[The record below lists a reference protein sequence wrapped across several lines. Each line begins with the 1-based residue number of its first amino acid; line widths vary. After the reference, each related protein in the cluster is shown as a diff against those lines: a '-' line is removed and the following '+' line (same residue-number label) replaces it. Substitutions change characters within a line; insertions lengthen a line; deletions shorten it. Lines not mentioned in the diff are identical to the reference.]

1 MRKRLMTLTDLYA
14 YFSSQ
19 NVDQTFSCKGNKE
32 EEIVVQVGGTMK
44 FSKENATEGMYPAR
58 VQLNFI
64 GDNLNGSRI
73 EMKAQKEAL
82 SSSKFRPLLAY
93 IHEVDGEPQFYGH
106 NMHKDDEGNI
116 VYDEVP
122 VGVIIEEAHIEHDDE
137 YDKDFAVAD
146 AYVWEAYSRAPEILE
161 RDGETNC
168 SVELCI
174 REMSYS
180 VQAKVLV
187 LDDFYYSGCTML
199 GMDDEGNKVDPAMPG
214 SNVTLKDFSAKNAD
228 YSNEKV
234 IESLDEIKQILSNF
248 NIQNLKEGGKPV
260 KFEELLE
267 KYGKTAEDVIFE
279 HENMSDEEL
288 EVAFAEAFAEDE
300 GDEGDTAEE
309 APASENPDADPE
321 PTEDEN
327 AEEGDVS
334 TENESV
340 DNTETTE
347 EVEDEFALKFT
358 VSGKDITKEF
368 SISLSDKIYA
378 MLSLVNETYGELDDD
393 FYDVDVYEEDKLVVM
408 HGYWSG
414 KHYRQ
419 SFKTKKDIYQ
429 LVGDRVEVFAQ
440 YLTNDEIATLDNMRG
455 NYSVIEEKLAQ
466 AEDTVA
472 KYEAEPEKVEL
483 LHSEAYSQITDS
495 EEFKKLME
503 KDVYFDMSIEE
514 LTAKADALLLDFA
527 KNNKLE
533 FSAHPEKKQF
543 SLQHTITGKKKPS
556 RYGNLFSKS
565 E

>member
-14 YFSSQ
+14 YFASQ
-19 NVDQTFSCKGNKE
+19 NVNQTFSCKGNE
-32 EEIVVQVGGTMK
+32 ENEIVVQVNGTMK
-44 FSKENATEGMYPAR
+44 FSKEDATEGMYPAR
-58 VQLNFI
+58 VQMNFV

-73 EMKAQKEAL
+73 EMKAQKNAL

-137 YDKDFAVAD
+137 YDKDYAVAN
-146 AYVWEAYSRAPEILE
+146 AYIWEAYSRAPEILE
-161 RDGETNC
+161 RDEKCDC

-174 REMSYS
+174 REMSYDAKS
-180 VQAKVLV
+180 KVLN
-187 LDDFYYSGCTML
+187 LDNFYYSGCTML
-199 GMDDEGNKVDPAMPG
+199 GMDDDGEKVDPAMPG
-214 SNVTLKDFSAKNAD
+214 SNVTLKDFSVKNTD

-483 LHSEAYSQITDS
+483 LHSEAYSQIADS

-503 KDVYFDMSIEE
+503 KDVYFDMSVEE

-556 RYGNLFSKS
+556 RYGNLFSK

>member
-1 MRKRLMTLTDLYA
+1 MRKRLMTLADLYA

-19 NVDQTFSCKGNKE
+19 NVDQIFSCKGNKD
-32 EEIVVQVGGTMK
+32 EEIVVQVDGTMK

-116 VYDEVP
+116 VYDEIP

-180 VQAKVLV
+180 VAAKVLV

-199 GMDDEGNKVDPAMPG
+199 GMDDEGKKVDPAMPG
-214 SNVTLKDFSAKNAD
+214 SNVTLKDFSAKNTD

-267 KYGKTAEDVIFE
+267 KYGKTVEDITFDYE
-279 HENMSDEEL
+279 AMSDEEL

-300 GDEGDTAEE
+300 GEQGDEAQGE
-309 APASENPDADPE
+309 APASKENSETDPE

-327 AEEGDVS
+327 AGGEQTVENS
-334 TENESV
+334 T
-340 DNTETTE
+340 
-347 EVEDEFALKFT
+347 DEYSLKF
-358 VSGKDITKEF
+358 SLNHGEEMKEF
-368 SISLSDKIYA
+368 SVSLSEKIYA
-378 MLSLVNETYGELDDD
+378 MWSLVNETYGELDGDY
-393 FYDVDVYEEDKLVVM
+393 YDVDVFEEDKYVDM
-408 HGYWSG
+408 HGWFTG
-414 KHYRQ
+414 KSYRQ
-419 SFKTKKDIYQ
+419 QFKTKKDNYQ
-429 LVGDRVEVFAQ
+429 LVGDRVQVFAK
-440 YLTNDEIATLDNMRG
+440 YLTEDEINQLESMKA
-455 NYSVIEEKLAQ
+455 NYSVL
-466 AEDTVA
+466 EDKVN
-472 KYEAEPEKVEL
+472 KYESEPAKLEL
-483 LHSEAYSQITDS
+483 LNSADYSQIAET
-495 EEFKKLME
+495 EEYKQLME
-503 KDVYFDMSIEE
+503 RDTYFDMSIEDI
-514 LTAKADALLLDFA
+514 TAKADALLLQYA

-533 FSAHPEKKQF
+533 FSAQPENKNF
-543 SLQHTITGKKKPS
+543 EVHHIVSGKKKPS
-556 RYGNLFSKS
+556 RYGNLFRK
-565 E
+565 

>member
-309 APASENPDADPE
+309 APASEDPDADPE

-327 AEEGDVS
+327 AEDEPV
-334 TENESV
+334 TENASV
-340 DNTETTE
+340 EDTE

-358 VSGKDITKEF
+358 VSGKEISKDF

-378 MLSLVNETYGELDDD
+378 MWSLVNETYGELDDD
-393 FYDVDVYEEDKLVVM
+393 YYDVDVYEDDKIVEM
-408 HGYWSG
+408 HSYWTN

-419 SFKTKKDIYQ
+419 SFKTKKDTYQ
-429 LVGDRVEVFAQ
+429 LVGDRVEIFAK
-440 YLTNDEIATLDNMRG
+440 YLTQDEITALDNMKA
-455 NYSVIEEKLAQ
+455 NYSVL
-466 AEDTVA
+466 EDKVA
-472 KYEAEPEKVEL
+472 KYEAEPEKIAL
-483 LHSEAYSQITDS
+483 LNSADYAQIAET

-503 KDVYFDMSIEE
+503 KEVYFDMSIED

-527 KNNKLE
+527 KNNQLT
-533 FSAHPEKKQF
+533 FSAQPEKKQF
-543 SLQHTITGKKKPS
+543 GLQHTITGKKKTS
-556 RYGNLFSKS
+556 RYGNLFSK

>member
-1 MRKRLMTLTDLYA
+1 MRKRLMTLADLYE
-14 YFSSQ
+14 YYSSQ
-19 NVDQTFSCKGNKE
+19 NVNQTFSCKGNQD
-32 EEIVVQVGGTMK
+32 EEIVVQVNGIMK
-44 FSKENATEGMYPAR
+44 FSKEGATEGMYPAR
-58 VQLNFI
+58 VQLNFV
-64 GDNLNGSRI
+64 GDNLNNSRI
-73 EMKAQKEAL
+73 EMKAQKNAL

-93 IHEVDGEPQFYGH
+93 IHEVDGKPQFYGH

-116 VYDEVP
+116 VYDEIP

-137 YDKDFAVAD
+137 YDKDYAIAD

-161 RDGETNC
+161 RDGKTVC

-180 VQAKVLV
+180 ASDKILV
-187 LDDFYYSGCTML
+187 LDDFYYLGCTML
-199 GMDDEGNKVDPAMPG
+199 GMDDEGNSVDPAMPG

-234 IESLDEIKQILSNF
+234 IESLEEIKEILSNF

-267 KYGKTAEDVIFE
+267 KYGKTAEDVTFE
-279 HENMSDEEL
+279 YENMSDEEL

-327 AEEGDVS
+327 AEEGEVS

-340 DNTETTE
+340 DNTETE

-358 VSGKDITKEF
+358 VSGKEINKDF
-368 SISLSDKIYA
+368 SISLNDKLYA
-378 MLSLVNETYGELDDD
+378 MWSLVNETYGELDDD
-393 FYDVDVYEEDKLVVM
+393 YYDVDVYEDDKIVEM
-408 HGYWSG
+408 HSYWTN

-419 SFKTKKDIYQ
+419 SFKTKKDTYQ
-429 LVGDRVEVFAQ
+429 LVGDRVEIFAK
-440 YLTNDEIATLDNMRG
+440 YLTQDEITALDNMKSE
-455 NYSVIEEKLAQ
+455 YSVL
-466 AEDTVA
+466 EDKVA
-472 KYEAEPEKVEL
+472 KYEAEPEKIEL
-483 LHSEAYSQITDS
+483 LHSEAYSQISDS

-503 KDVYFDMSIEE
+503 KDVYFDMSVEE

-533 FSAHPEKKQF
+533 FSAQPENKQF
-543 SLQHTITGKKKPS
+543 SLQHTITGKKKTS
-556 RYGNLFSKS
+556 RYGNLFSK

>member
-1 MRKRLMTLTDLYA
+1 MRKRLMTLADLYE
-14 YFSSQ
+14 YYSSQ
-19 NVDQTFSCKGNKE
+19 NVNQTFSCKGNQD
-32 EEIVVQVGGTMK
+32 EEIVVQVNGTMK
-44 FSKENATEGMYPAR
+44 FSKEDATEGMYPAR
-58 VQLNFI
+58 VQMNFI

-73 EMKAQKEAL
+73 EMKAQKNAL

-137 YDKDFAVAD
+137 YDKDYAVAN
-146 AYVWEAYSRAPEILE
+146 AYIWEAYSRAPEILE
-161 RDGETNC
+161 RDEKCDC

-174 REMSYS
+174 REMSYDAKS
-180 VQAKVLV
+180 KVLN
-187 LDDFYYSGCTML
+187 LDNFYYSGCTML
-199 GMDDEGNKVDPAMPG
+199 GMDDDGEKVDPAMPG
-214 SNVTLKDFSAKNAD
+214 SNVTLKDFSVKNTD

-234 IESLDEIKQILSNF
+234 IEALDEIKELLSNF

-267 KYGKTAEDVIFE
+267 KYGKTADDVIFDY
-279 HENMSDEEL
+279 ENMSDEEL

-300 GDEGDTAEE
+300 GDEGNTAEE

-327 AEEGDVS
+327 VEEGEVS

-340 DNTETTE
+340 NDPESE
-347 EVEDEFALKFT
+347 PEAEDEFALKFA
-358 VSGKDITKEF
+358 VSGKEISKEF
-368 SISLSDKIYA
+368 SISLNDKLYA
-378 MLSLVNETYGELDDD
+378 MWSLVNETYGELDDD
-393 FYDVDVYEEDKLVVM
+393 YYDVDVYEDDKIVEM
-408 HGYWSG
+408 HSYWTN

-419 SFKTKKDIYQ
+419 SFKIKKDTYQ
-429 LVGDRVEVFAQ
+429 LVGDRVEIFAK
-440 YLTNDEIATLDNMRG
+440 YLTQDEITALDNMKSE
-455 NYSVIEEKLAQ
+455 YSIL
-466 AEDTVA
+466 EDKVA
-472 KYEAEPEKVEL
+472 KYEAEPEKIEL
-483 LHSEAYSQITDS
+483 LHSEAYSQIADS

-503 KDVYFDMSIEE
+503 KDVYFDMSIKE
-514 LTAKADALLLDFA
+514 LAEKADAILLDFA

-533 FSAHPEKKQF
+533 FSAQPEKKQF
-543 SLQHTITGKKKPS
+543 GLQHTITGKKKTS
-556 RYGNLFSKS
+556 RYGNLFSK